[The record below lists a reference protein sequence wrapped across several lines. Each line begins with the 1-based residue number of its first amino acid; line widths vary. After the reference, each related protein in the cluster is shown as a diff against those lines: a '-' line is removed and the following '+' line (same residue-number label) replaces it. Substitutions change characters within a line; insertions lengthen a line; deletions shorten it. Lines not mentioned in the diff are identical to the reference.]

1 MSNIFKDLTL
11 WEIRESHRQIKPYIL
26 QTPII
31 RAYNLEAMFNKEIY
45 LKLEFLQPTKS
56 FKVRGACS
64 KALSLYEDKLK
75 GLITASGGNHGLGV
89 SYVGK
94 ELNIPVIV
102 YLPETT
108 SEYVIKNIKAWGGK
122 PVLFGDAWDE
132 ANFEA
137 QKQAKKLG
145 YTYIHPF
152 DDIAVVRGQGTIA
165 VEMLDQKPDLDAI
178 VVSVGGGGLIS
189 GIGVAARQM
198 KPEIKIFG
206 VETVGA
212 DAVTRSFKA
221 GHLITLPKITSIAKT
236 LGAKSTTESTLKRIN
251 AVVDKMETV
260 TDQEALE
267 ALRLLLD
274 KEKILVEPATSCSI
288 AAIIKEKF
296 DLSNISKVG
305 VVICGANV
313 SLEELKE
320 WNIL

>member
-1 MSNIFKDLTL
+1 MSTIFKDLTL
-11 WEIRESHRQIKPYIL
+11 RDIRETHRQIKPYIL
-26 QTPII
+26 QTPLI
-31 RAYNLEAMFNKEIY
+31 RAYNLETMVKKEIY
-45 LKLEFLQPTKS
+45 LKLELLQPTKS

-64 KALSLYEDKLK
+64 KALSLHDTKIK

-94 ELNIPVIV
+94 ELDIPVVV

-108 SEYVIKNIKAWGGK
+108 SEYRTENIKHWGGK
-122 PVLFGDAWDE
+122 PILFGDAWDE
-132 ANFEA
+132 SNFEA
-137 QKQAKKLG
+137 QKQSKKLN

-221 GHLITLPKITSIAKT
+221 DRLITLPEISSIAKT
-236 LGAKSTTESTLKRIN
+236 LGAKSTTESTLKRIK
-251 AVVDKMETV
+251 AVVDEMQTV

-267 ALRLLLD
+267 ALRLLLE

-288 AAIIKEKF
+288 AAIINNKF
-296 DLSNISKVG
+296 DLSNVSKVG
-305 VVICGANV
+305 VVLCGANV

-320 WNIL
+320 WNLL